1 MVLSTI
7 TLIFCSLI
15 ILLMGVGIF
24 TGKHTFTRY
33 VALGFDMFWN
43 VITGGSI
50 DMTISARAGVA
61 AVNGKKWGKLLAWC
75 LGKLEANHCNL
86 AIEGD
91 IDRAKALIAELA
103 PYDQRTKNS

>member
-1 MVLSTI
+1 MLLATI
-7 TLIFCSLI
+7 ALIGCSLI

-43 VITGGSI
+43 VMTGGGI
-50 DMTISARAGVA
+50 DETISSRAGVA
-61 AVNGKKWGKLLAWC
+61 AIQGKKWGKLLAWC
-75 LGKLEANHCNL
+75 LGKLEANHCTL

-91 IDRAKALIAELA
+91 IDRAKALLVALA
-103 PYDQRTKNS
+103 PYDSRTNKS